1 MSHIA
6 LICFHNF
13 SYFFTFFQYIY
24 ICLKVFCVV
33 YRERGILMN
42 KKELLEQ
49 NLNIFLENYIADLLQ
64 YHIKNDARISDLTA
78 KKKKLYSQLK
88 SAAFFDYDEM
98 QNEILYN
105 IAVLFYQ
112 NGFQD
117 AVQLQKK
124 LK

>member
-1 MSHIA
+1 
-6 LICFHNF
+6 
-13 SYFFTFFQYIY
+13 
-24 ICLKVFCVV
+24 
-33 YRERGILMN
+33 MN